1 MKHAMLRL
9 DKRALSPDDLRD
21 RIGRKEFKMTSVGNR
36 LFSII
41 RNILTSGMEGK
52 FDVEIMHKVM
62 LLNFISITCL
72 VFMVPLGIVAFIQG
86 NSTLGILDHV
96 ASLIVLSNIFYLRK
110 SGNCP
115 FACMIGISVTMV
127 LYAYL
132 LATGGVNNTAQLWY
146 YTFPLG
152 ASFLLG
158 SKRGAIATS
167 ILLIFALVFFA
178 LDLDSPYLT
187 HYPKDFIVRFIP
199 SFIVVFVFSYGFEYF
214 RETSAKKLTSK
225 NDELNRTIGDLRDTE
240 ERYRVAYET
249 LKETQAQLVQSGKLA
264 AIGQLAAGVA
274 HELNQPLMVARTIA
288 QLALRELDK
297 EALSPEN
304 FRDRIQSIEKST
316 TRMMNII
323 NHLRT
328 FSRQSQD
335 AFLPVD
341 MNSIVTDCL
350 LMIGEQ
356 LRNNNVHLMF
366 ELAESLPKVMGNAN
380 QLEQVFLNIIINARD
395 AVLEVR
401 TDEKGKGVIEVATG
415 IFSREREWVEILVR
429 DTGKGISGKDLNRIF
444 EPFFTTKEVG
454 KGTGLGLSISY
465 GIVKDHSGEI
475 EVAETGPAGT
485 TFRILL
491 PVSAATVS
499 GEEAE

>member
-1 MKHAMLRL
+1 MLAIREARRYRL
-9 DKRALSPDDLRD
+9 IFFMLSIGVPVLLGFGFGDLFH
-21 RIGRKEFKMTSVGNR
+21 GSPLEAF
-36 LFSII
+36 F
-41 RNILTSGMEGK
+41 
-52 FDVEIMHKVM
+52 
-62 LLNFISITCL
+62 NF
-72 VFMVPLGIVAFIQG
+72 F
-86 NSTLGILDHV
+86 
-96 ASLIVLSNIFYLRK
+96 
-110 SGNCP
+110 
-115 FACMIGISVTMV
+115 IGI
-127 LYAYL
+127 
-132 LATGGVNNTAQLWY
+132 
-146 YTFPLG
+146 
-152 ASFLLG
+152 
-158 SKRGAIATS
+158 AIAIS
-167 ILLIFALVFFA
+167 ILLLKRRRTQAVVLSVLRVVTFFLGVLFLYYIFSSHQQEYKVLWSYPYPFIVYFMFGKREGTAWMLVFYGFTVSLFLAPFA
-178 LDLDSPYLT
+178 ISGLPAYNNSFSLRFLISFAIVGVLSHIFFKTHEETQQLLEAQYQRMLDSE
-187 HYPKDFIVRFIP
+187 K
-199 SFIVVFVFSYGFEYF
+199 
-214 RETSAKKLTSK
+214 
-225 NDELNRTIGDLRDTE
+225 
-240 ERYRVAYET
+240 RYRTAYET

-274 HELNQPLMVARTIA
+274 HELNQPLMVARTNA
-288 QLALRELDK
+288 QFVLRELDK
-297 EALSPEN
+297 EAMTPEN
-304 FRDRIQSIEKST
+304 MRERIQFIEKCT
-316 TRMMNII
+316 KRMMNII
-323 NHLRT
+323 NHLRI
-328 FSRQSQD
+328 FSRQSRE
-335 AFLPVD
+335 AFSPVD
-341 MNSIVTDCL
+341 INSVVTNGI

-356 LRNNNVHLMF
+356 LRIHNVHLMF

-395 AVLEVR
+395 TVLEVR